1 MQKKFHNSYLAH
13 FLLFN
18 FFFLAYSLF
27 STLISVY
34 MQDLG
39 YSNAQVSLLVSSS
52 FFASMLA
59 QPIFGVLSDALGI
72 KKIFLF
78 SFLVM
83 MVGAVFFMKAT
94 QLWQLLVWY
103 SQWFPKSESCH
114 KYKDFGPQEHPCLDL
129 PR

>member
-1 MQKKFHNSYLAH
+1 MLNKGNVLYNVRTEWLSKLKLSDFAEFSFCFKEIFMRKKFHNSYLAH

-39 YSNAQVSLLVSSS
+39 YSNAQVSMVVSAS
-52 FFASMLA
+52 FFATMLA

-78 SFLVM
+78 SFLV
-83 MVGAVFFMKAT
+83 T
-94 QLWQLLVWY
+94 L
-103 SQWFPKSESCH
+103 
-114 KYKDFGPQEHPCLDL
+114 
-129 PR
+129 

>member
-1 MQKKFHNSYLAH
+1 MRKKFHNSYLAH

-39 YSNAQVSLLVSSS
+39 YSNAQVSMVVSAS

-59 QPIFGVLSDALGI
+59 QFSAMLWGLKRS
-72 KKIFLF
+72 
-78 SFLVM
+78 SFL
-83 MVGAVFFMKAT
+83 AF
-94 QLWQLLVWY
+94 
-103 SQWFPKSESCH
+103 
-114 KYKDFGPQEHPCLDL
+114 
-129 PR
+129 

>member
-1 MQKKFHNSYLAH
+1 MRKKFHNSYLAH

-39 YSNAQVSLLVSSS
+39 YSNAQVSMVVSAS

-83 MVGAVFFMKAT
+83 MVGAVFFMKGA
-94 QLWQLLVWY
+94 
-103 SQWFPKSESCH
+103 EIGRASCR
-114 KYKDFGPQEHPCLDL
+114 E
-129 PR
+129 RV

>member
-39 YSNAQVSLLVSSS
+39 YSNAQVSMVVSTS

-59 QPIFGVLSDALGI
+59 QPIFGVLSNALGI

-103 SQWFPKSESCH
+103 S
-114 KYKDFGPQEHPCLDL
+114 LVL
-129 PR
+129 MLVNTA